1 MSGRRAPWIAALV
14 VGLGLIAAPVA
25 FQMFS
30 RAPEGGTMIDE
41 FEPYMT
47 TAEIEQFRGYLAEID
62 AVQVE
67 WNETLRPA
75 LEAEGA
81 VEDGTQVQ
89 GVDAFAE
96 AWPDIEADMGD
107 LLDRMDA
114 NLDNYEAVAALPPFP
129 LFPWFFVLPGLLVA
143 GVAAWGLRAGRSAT
157 PGRAPA
163 WALVGL
169 GIALVLAPVA
179 FQMFTRAPKGRDMI
193 DDFRPMMTQ
202 ERVQAVQGYFVTL
215 GVAEGQ
221 LRTTVVPLA
230 EDHGVDPATYPA
242 ATRFSEDWPEILA
255 DFNPMVATMSDNLDN
270 FAAVDALPRFD
281 LFPWF
286 FVIPGVLVAASGGLA
301 LRTARRPGDPGDPG
315 GTIAS
320 SEPETAEGGQP

>member
-1 MSGRRAPWIAALV
+1 MSGRRAPWVAALI
-14 VGLGLIAAPVA
+14 VGLGMIAAPVA
-25 FQMFS
+25 FQMFG

-47 TAEIEQFRGYLAEID
+47 TAEIEQFRGYLDEIG
-62 AVQVE
+62 AVQAE
-67 WNETLRPA
+67 WNGALRPA
-75 LEAEGA
+75 LESEGA
-81 VEDGTQVQ
+81 VDDGTQVQ

-107 LLDRMDA
+107 LLDRMEA

-129 LFPWFFVLPGLLVA
+129 LFPWFFVLPGLFVA
-143 GVAAWGLRAGRSAT
+143 GVAAWGLSRSRRAT

-163 WALVGL
+163 WALLGL
-169 GIALVLAPVA
+169 GVALVLAPVA
-179 FQMFTRAPKGRDMI
+179 FQMFTRAPQGRDMI
-193 DDFRPMMTQ
+193 DDFRPMMTPA
-202 ERVQAVQGYFVTL
+202 RVQAVQGYFVTL

-230 EDHGVDPATYPA
+230 EDHGIDSGTYPA
-242 ATRFSEDWPEILA
+242 ATQFSEDWPGILA

-301 LRTARRPGDPGDPG
+301 LRTARRPADHVGA
-315 GTIAS
+315 IAS
-320 SEPETAEGGQP
+320 SEPEPAEGGQP